1 MLKSEEKIRKKI
13 ERYQGLREYTFES
26 LEEGRVPEENIP
38 KVYLSAGSKGQKIG
52 LYKLA
57 LGSCVEAVPDF
68 QMSAEWYYKG
78 ARETRQRRESL
89 SDDFEGGMRLLKY
102 LYSAILSGDDALLE
116 QATEIAF
123 ETHESHYHQ
132 FSTVHRYHLMN
143 ALAATVQETGDQQ
156 HHLDELEATLDDLP
170 DDHPQYFGALW
181 QALTGVVDRDEQAFE
196 DGIAQFLEW
205 HDDNVDFE
213 NKTSADDLVC
223 LPVLTLVVLARRDG
237 MDVSVDSP
245 YVPDCVDDLV

>member
-1 MLKSEEKIRKKI
+1 MVENKLQHREEFIKRRID
-13 ERYQGLREYTFES
+13 S
-26 LEEGRVPEENIP
+26 LNSGKVPEENFP
-38 KVYLSAGSKGQKIG
+38 KVNLSIG
-52 LYKLA
+52 NDYQQIALYKVA
-57 LGSCVEAVPDF
+57 LGDCKRAIPDF
-68 QMSAEWYYKG
+68 ETATEWYYKG
-78 ARETRQRRESL
+78 SQETRERRESL
-89 SDDFEGGMRLLKY
+89 SDDFEGGVRLLKY

-156 HHLDELEATLDDLP
+156 HHLDELEATLDELP
-170 DDHPQYFGALW
+170 DDHPEYFGALW
-181 QALTGVVDRDEQAFE
+181 HALTGIVDRDEQAFE